1 MKITIKTQEVT
12 DRYGIEK
19 ILYKSGRKTLAEITK
34 PNEFNGMKYRT
45 SINITRY
52 GGVGGDWST
61 MEKAKEVLKDYFN
74 GLYFE
79 NVVIC

>member
-1 MKITIKTQEVT
+1 MTTIKTKETV
-12 DRYGIEK
+12 DRFGFEK
-19 ILYKSGRKTLAEITK
+19 VLYKLGRKTLAEITK

-52 GGVGGDWST
+52 GGICGDWAT
-61 MEKAKEVLKDYFN
+61 MEKAREVLKDYFE
-74 GLYFE
+74 GVYFG